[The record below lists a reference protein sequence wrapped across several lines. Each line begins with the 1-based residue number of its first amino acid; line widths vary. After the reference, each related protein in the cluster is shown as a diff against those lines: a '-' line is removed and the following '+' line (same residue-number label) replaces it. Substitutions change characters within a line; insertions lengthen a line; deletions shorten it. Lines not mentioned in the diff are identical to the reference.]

1 MSKTQYIIL
10 KERIA
15 KDSSRSGIV
24 FVFELVCLV
33 FGMLYFFEL
42 ITGSFKLVTES
53 VGLSA

>member
-15 KDSSRSGIV
+15 KESSRSGIV

-33 FGMLYFFEL
+33 FGMLYFA
-42 ITGSFKLVTES
+42 FKIASRCLLRPQPS
-53 VGLSA
+53 C